1 LFSLAK
7 IVLLTISNILMQLK
21 DKLTKILINNFYLVN
36 MNKVNITIY
45 IVRLTKDF
53 CLEFLK

>member
-1 LFSLAK
+1 
-7 IVLLTISNILMQLK
+7 MQLK